1 MSSDSNVM
9 LLRPGSSTLFE
20 EDDAGPTTRWRS
32 TSRAKMVGY
41 LLEPPGAAEAQEK
54 VRPQPP
60 SDIDWPLRKTSFTLP
75 PSILLE
81 AGQKVPCDVDS
92 DETVS
97 GSSTKPAPPNEKDKT
112 HDEEKDKDKDNLN
125 GASLVDSDVY

>member
-9 LLRPGSSTLFE
+9 LLRRGSSTLFE

-32 TSRAKMVGY
+32 TSRSKMVGY

-75 PSILLE
+75 PSML
-81 AGQKVPCDVDS
+81 DS

-112 HDEEKDKDKDNLN
+112 YDEEKDKDKDNLN